1 MSSFFYFFAIDIQ
14 LTSTAIKDYNRGRA
28 YLRDLAERQNIPV
41 FSEIREA
48 LDCAIDKVKLSKP
61 RCSV

>member
-1 MSSFFYFFAIDIQ
+1 MTNFNLFSYLLQ

-41 FSEIREA
+41 FSEIKEA